1 MMILVCF
8 LIFFLPA
15 LAMGFAIKSIDPP
28 ANDRPKIAI
37 VGSGAV
43 GCFYGAK
50 LFETDRYD
58 IIFHMR
64 GDHYKV
70 SKENGL
76 KLTSVGG
83 DVFIPPDKLMCYD
96 KTEDIGK
103 VDWVIMSIKTTGI
116 DATPDLLLPL
126 LRKDSRVMLIMNGL
140 VDDDV
145 IRLLEGQ
152 DNDNIDPVLT
162 KCSAVYAG
170 MALLGSNRIGPGHVD
185 CTLPGKL
192 TASLAKSSSNS
203 VDDIKMHKEMVEGLW
218 EHVQGF
224 EFAYDDNYTK
234 ARWTKNVWNLPFNG
248 ISVAMNGITVDKIV
262 QDEGL
267 RRLAYTIMDE
277 TIAIANKDLESR
289 GFSEEDFLGEAEKK
303 QMMDLSDNIGTY
315 KTSTMLDLTN
325 RKPMEV
331 KYLFRRALDRAEK
344 LSVPA
349 PTLNAVV
356 TFIEALQRRHNL
368 F

>member
-1 MMILVCF
+1 
-8 LIFFLPA
+8 
-15 LAMGFAIKSIDPP
+15 
-28 ANDRPKIAI
+28 
-37 VGSGAV
+37 
-43 GCFYGAK
+43 
-50 LFETDRYD
+50 
-58 IIFHMR
+58 
-64 GDHYKV
+64 
-70 SKENGL
+70 
-76 KLTSVGG
+76 
-83 DVFIPPDKLMCYD
+83 
-96 KTEDIGK
+96 
-103 VDWVIMSIKTTGI
+103 
-116 DATPDLLLPL
+116 
-126 LRKDSRVMLIMNGL
+126 
-140 VDDDV
+140 
-145 IRLLEGQ
+145 
-152 DNDNIDPVLT
+152 
-162 KCSAVYAG
+162 
-170 MALLGSNRIGPGHVD
+170 
-185 CTLPGKL
+185 
-192 TASLAKSSSNS
+192 
-203 VDDIKMHKEMVEGLW
+203 MHQKMVEGLW